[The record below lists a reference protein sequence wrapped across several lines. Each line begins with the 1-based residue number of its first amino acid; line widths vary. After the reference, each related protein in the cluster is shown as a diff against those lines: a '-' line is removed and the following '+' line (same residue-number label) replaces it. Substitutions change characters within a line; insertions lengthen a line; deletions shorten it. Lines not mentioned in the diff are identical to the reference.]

1 MHHYDSLRKFG
12 PLRVRCTRLVLELPV
27 FQLCYC
33 RTSISAASFRLQWRE
48 STDRLSACQSNC
60 LFLID

>member
-27 FQLCYC
+27 FQLV
-33 RTSISAASFRLQWRE
+33 IAALRYRLRP
-48 STDRLSACQSNC
+48 SGYNGANLPTACPLVNRIVC
-60 LFLID
+60 F